1 MSVAMHIQFHP
12 VVFLP
17 GAYTH
22 LVRTV
27 SGMTL
32 RYGRPR
38 AAAAGTVS
46 VMSVFK
52 FTNLYSMKS
61 CNAGVV
67 ALVSRARD
75 AYAVIE
81 CRESLQIL

>member
-1 MSVAMHIQFHP
+1 M
-12 VVFLP
+12 
-17 GAYTH
+17 GA
-22 LVRTV
+22 
-27 SGMTL
+27 
-32 RYGRPR
+32 PR
-38 AAAAGTVS
+38 ARARRAGLRAGRVAAGTVS

-52 FTNLYSMKS
+52 FTNLSSMKS

-81 CRESLQIL
+81 CREHLQIM

>member
-1 MSVAMHIQFHP
+1 MTNTKVCGPRAAR
-12 VVFLP
+12 
-17 GAYTH
+17 AYA
-22 LVRTV
+22 
-27 SGMTL
+27 
-32 RYGRPR
+32 R

-75 AYAVIE
+75 AYAAIE
-81 CRESLQIL
+81 CREHLQIM

>member
-1 MSVAMHIQFHP
+1 MPTGPRAAR
-12 VVFLP
+12 
-17 GAYTH
+17 AYA
-22 LVRTV
+22 
-27 SGMTL
+27 
-32 RYGRPR
+32 R

-52 FTNLYSMKS
+52 FTNSYSMKS

-81 CRESLQIL
+81 CREHLQIM

>member
-1 MSVAMHIQFHP
+1 MVIRSLSYAFALIWGMGP
-12 VVFLP
+12 RAAR
-17 GAYTH
+17 AYA
-22 LVRTV
+22 
-27 SGMTL
+27 
-32 RYGRPR
+32 R

-81 CRESLQIL
+81 CREHLQIM

>member
-1 MSVAMHIQFHP
+1 MSSRSSILWAAPRMP
-12 VVFLP
+12 TGP
-17 GAYTH
+17 RAARAYA
-22 LVRTV
+22 
-27 SGMTL
+27 
-32 RYGRPR
+32 R

-52 FTNLYSMKS
+52 FTNSYSMKS

-81 CRESLQIL
+81 CREHLQIM